1 MAELVNQEF
10 EKLPMQG
17 SLPSDLKVEIG
28 KKETMNQ
35 KVLEKIQK
43 VLTEDKVTWL
53 HDSTVEKKAQEI
65 MSLFIGLLQER
76 LDEIE
81 HPEDLHPE
89 LHGIEAT
96 MHYLRGLPW
105 GGELIDELNKL
116 EAEGFL
122 QSPA

>member
-1 MAELVNQEF
+1 
-10 EKLPMQG
+10 
-17 SLPSDLKVEIG
+17 
-28 KKETMNQ
+28 MNQ
-35 KVLEKIQK
+35 RVLEKIRS
-43 VLTEDKVTWL
+43 VLQEDKVTWL
-53 HDSTVEKKAQEI
+53 KDSPVEVKAQKI
-65 MSLFIGLLQER
+65 MSLFIGVLQER

-96 MHYLRGLPW
+96 LNYLRGLPW

-116 EAEGFL
+116 EAQGFF